1 LEGTLLKIVFEKYA
15 SHRGWGAHFHKICK
29 KLKKNHAKKTSK
41 TKKVQQNYRDSK
53 NEKKI
58 MSAKRFQEAK
68 VSQTLTG
75 ATFLL
80 AEKGPAERD

>member
-1 LEGTLLKIVFEKYA
+1 MPKQI
-15 SHRGWGAHFHKICK
+15 
-29 KLKKNHAKKTSK
+29 KN
-41 TKKVQQNYRDSK
+41 KKVQQNYRDSK

-58 MSAKRFQEAK
+58 MSAKWFQEAK

-80 AEKGPAERD
+80 AEKGPAEGD

>member
-1 LEGTLLKIVFEKYA
+1 
-15 SHRGWGAHFHKICK
+15 
-29 KLKKNHAKKTSK
+29 
-41 TKKVQQNYRDSK
+41 
-53 NEKKI
+53 

-80 AEKGPAERD
+80 AEKGPAEGDLGGKCTQKWPEADIYKATLLTCVFQKCASHGGRGADFTKTDKSLKEKGL